1 MARILLE
8 QIGGQC
14 DIKLVHGNDWIPQ
27 FTVPFDTTDYI
38 FTTSVFL
45 NGSTDAINIPTAHTP
60 GSAQSIIQ
68 CTFYGS
74 VTTVFGITQQA
85 FLHNWKMDYLDD
97 QQLVRTFL
105 AGTLESL

>member
-14 DIKLVHGNDWIPQ
+14 DIKLVHGDDWIPQ
-27 FTVPFDTTDYI
+27 FTVPFDTTGYT

-45 NGSTDAINIPTAHTP
+45 NGSTTAIDILTTHTP
-60 GSAQSIIQ
+60 GSVSSVIQ
-68 CTFYGS
+68 CSFYGS
-74 VTTVFGITQQA
+74 TTTIFGTTNPA
-85 FLHNWKMDYLDD
+85 FLHSWKMDYLDD